1 MPSQDFASKV
11 TVTLIGT
18 ATAIISIDGVN
29 FLTDPAF
36 DPANIEYDVGV
47 TILKKTDELALNL
60 EDLPPIDAILLSHE
74 DHPDNLD
81 TLGRTLLNGRRIFT
95 TMDGAKNLAPRP
107 GVRGLQPW
115 ESVSLELGGKSFK
128 ITGTPCK
135 HLPGGE
141 CIGFVIES
149 PSFGTSEDGR
159 PNAVYFS
166 GDTVYTS
173 DLAEGLRQRFH
184 IKLAVVSLGGAMAP
198 SGVPGEG
205 PIMIT
210 MDGKQGAQLMRE
222 VGAELMAPMHFNSWG
237 HFTEHG
243 DALRQVLAA
252 DPEIG
257 ARVRWL
263 PPGVP
268 QHLL

>member
-1 MPSQDFASKV
+1 MVPQDFASKV

-18 ATAIISIDGVN
+18 ATAIINIDGVN

-36 DPANIEYDVGV
+36 DPANIEYDTGILV
-47 TILKKTDELALNL
+47 LKKSDDVALKL

-74 DHPDNLD
+74 DHYDNLD
-81 TLGRTLLNGRRIFT
+81 TLGRTLLNGRHILT

-115 ESVSLELGGKSFK
+115 ESVPLELAGKSFK
-128 ITGTPCK
+128 ITATPCQ
-135 HLPGGE
+135 HFPGGE

-149 PSFGTSEDGR
+149 PSFGTSESGL
-159 PNAVYFS
+159 PNVVFFS
-166 GDTVYTS
+166 GDTVYTTELS
-173 DLAEGLRQRFH
+173 EGLRQRFH
-184 IKLAVVSLGGAMAP
+184 VKLAIMNLGAAIVP
-198 SGVPGEG
+198 VPGKE
-205 PIMIT
+205 PMLIT
-210 MDGKQGAQLMRE
+210 MDGKEGAQLVRE
-222 VGAELMAPMHFNSWG
+222 IGAELMAPMHFDSWG

-243 DALRQVLAA
+243 DALRRVLAA
-252 DPEIG
+252 DPEID

-263 PPGVP
+263 SPGVP

>member
-11 TVTLIGT
+11 TVTLVGT
-18 ATAIISIDGVN
+18 ATAIINIDGVN

-36 DPANIEYDVGV
+36 DPANVEYDVGV
-47 TILKKTDELALNL
+47 AILKRTDELALNL
-60 EDLPPIDAILLSHE
+60 ENLPPIDAVLLSHE

-115 ESVSLELGGKSFK
+115 ESVSLELCGKPFK
-128 ITGTPCK
+128 ITATPCK

-159 PNAVYFS
+159 PNVVYFS

-173 DLAEGLRQRFH
+173 ELAEGLRQRFH
-184 IKLAVVSLGGAMAP
+184 TKLAVLSLGGAMAP
-198 SGVPGEG
+198 VGEE

-222 VGAELMAPMHFNSWG
+222 IGAELMAPMHFNAWG
-237 HFTEHG
+237 HFMEKG
-243 DALRQVLAA
+243 DALREALAA
-252 DPEIG
+252 HPDIN